1 MLPAGA
7 VHPSAGQEVTGRL
20 EVKLKMKEDS
30 SHMILG
36 LKAKACIRATCLFD
50 KPVFEDT
57 EIPGK
62 NDMRTQINKTIARLG
77 PSL

>member
-1 MLPAGA
+1 MLPTSA
-7 VHPSAGQEVTGRL
+7 VHPSANQEVTGRL

-30 SHMILG
+30 NHMILG
-36 LKAKACIRATCLFD
+36 LKAKACVRQTCLFD

-62 NDMRTQINKTIARLG
+62 KNF
-77 PSL
+77 